1 MICSFYFV
9 WVVILLVR
17 IVRDSFAHIFNFRTS
32 VLSRLLCTLSL
43 IVQFSMSVCRS
54 RFLAPTFLLYH
65 IPFRLSRGFWKVF
78 WIFFGV
84 SRGSLA
90 TRMWSVSILC
100 LLVSRSSQ
108 GGLSDPVLCFSLSSL
123 RQLAY
128 YITSFS
134 FCQEVFEKFFRFFSK
149 NPIKNRRRPSVFGQ
163 PTHYT
168 TYRFICQGLFFTF
181 FIFRTSP
188 SHAES
193 SI

>member
-43 IVQFSMSVCRS
+43 IVQFSMTVCRS

-90 TRMWSVSILC
+90 TRMWSV
-100 LLVSRSSQ
+100 
-108 GGLSDPVLCFSLSSL
+108 FYSLSSRL
-123 RQLAY
+123 LLAPRGLVRSGFVFFAVLFATACILY
-128 YITSFS
+128 HVFPFLSRGFRKVFS
-134 FCQEVFEKFFRFFSK
+134 IFFKKSDQK
-149 NPIKNRRRPSVFGQ
+149 S
-163 PTHYT
+163 T
-168 TYRFICQGLFFTF
+168 
-181 FIFRTSP
+181 
-188 SHAES
+188 
-193 SI
+193 